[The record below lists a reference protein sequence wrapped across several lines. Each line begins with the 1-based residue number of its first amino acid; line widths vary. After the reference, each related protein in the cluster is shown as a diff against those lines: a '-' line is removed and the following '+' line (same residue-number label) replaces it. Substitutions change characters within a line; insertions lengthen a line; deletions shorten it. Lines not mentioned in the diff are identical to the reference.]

1 VPSKFYITDGAYI
14 EVTDDVE
21 YDVCNSSD
29 LPLLQS
35 AINDYLVGM
44 GYLNVSVSITEFTD
58 PIFGPSAKLIASVD
72 APDGLWPMYIRI
84 KRSSGSSPAFDQRF
98 NFATQLA
105 SNTACD
111 TCQEKVFSACQA
123 SYTIVAG
130 LTASTEYTV
139 VLTDRN
145 EVRYTQAVTTDG
157 SGDLTIDMTDIP
169 SGLLTPES
177 GGFLFEVYE
186 DSGLTTKA
194 DITANGHIYGCI
206 QLTFEHTTTT
216 TNNL

>member
-1 VPSKFYITDGAYI
+1 MAQYQGVIKIDPANPTSQDIYLTIAQFSNMATVTPDCTNQTSLDAAMQSLNDFFVANGAK
-14 EVTDDVE
+14 E
-21 YDVCNSSD
+21 
-29 LPLLQS
+29 
-35 AINDYLVGM
+35 
-44 GYLNVSVSITEFTD
+44 VSISASYTAPTLSINYSYQYTVQNQFGFQIIIDDYFFT
-58 PIFGPSAKLIASVD
+58 ITSD
-72 APDGLWPMYIRI
+72 AV
-84 KRSSGSSPAFDQRF
+84 
-98 NFATQLA
+98 
-105 SNTACD
+105 TACD

-145 EVRYTQAVTTDG
+145 EVRYTQAVTTDV

-177 GGFLFEVYE
+177 GGFLFEVYT